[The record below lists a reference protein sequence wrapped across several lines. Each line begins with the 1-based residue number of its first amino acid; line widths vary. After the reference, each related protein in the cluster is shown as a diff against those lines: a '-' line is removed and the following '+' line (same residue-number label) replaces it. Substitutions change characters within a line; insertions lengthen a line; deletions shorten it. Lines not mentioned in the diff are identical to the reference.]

1 MGYGQSQT
9 NKKPKKELT
18 PEQQKAQEEALIKW
32 VSEQIAIDKQT
43 LLARFPFTGNV
54 ISRLDVLVGH
64 WDDVPTACTNG
75 DKIWVDV
82 LFYAKLDPEE
92 RLFVLAHECWH
103 VILRHF
109 LRRMNRN
116 PELMNWATDLEIH
129 FLLTKEGLKAP
140 SVLPHKESWS
150 DLSAEEI
157 YEKLLQQ
164 AKQGKALGSGKKLTD
179 EEKKNGK
186 KITITSNQLG
196 KGDKPDDFKG
206 NDSSGDGDP
215 NDDGNTPIGDI
226 PDDWNQGKES
236 KNLKGSK
243 KGKGFDSHHKK
254 EDPDSKDDDPKEI
267 EDRVCGKIKAAADFA
282 RKRNRGTLPSHLQGI
297 VDDLPKNEIPWQQ
310 VLRQFVTQTIGGNRQ
325 WLPPNRRHVWKGV
338 YMQSTRQQQF
348 KGVVALD
355 TSGSCIPDLPKFFGE
370 LVGLLNS
377 FGKYELDVIYCDAAV
392 QKVEHYSDEVN
403 PPTNKE
409 WKMYGGGGTSHRP
422 VFEWIDK
429 NMVESPNV
437 VICLTDGFSDVPD
450 RQPGYPVLWVLT
462 EDGQELPWGQNLRL
476 KSSH

>member
-1 MGYGQSQT
+1 MSYGEVQ
-9 NKKPKKELT
+9 KKDPPKKRELT
-18 PEQQKAQEEALIKW
+18 EEQKRAQEQALIKW

-43 LLARFPFTGNV
+43 LLAKFPFTGNV

-140 SVLPHKESWS
+140 FVLPHKSEWS
-150 DLSAEEI
+150 ELSAEEI
-157 YEKLLQQ
+157 YDRLLQQ
-164 AKQGKALGSGKKLTD
+164 AKKGQALGSGKELTE
-179 EEKKNGK
+179 EEKKNARK
-186 KITITSNQLG
+186 MTISSDELG
-196 KGDKPDDFKG
+196 KGDKPSDFEG
-206 NDSSGDGDP
+206 NGSGGSGEFGDEEGKSAI
-215 NDDGNTPIGDI
+215 GNI
-226 PDDWNQGKES
+226 PKDWNQGKES
-236 KNLKGSK
+236 KNLKGAK
-243 KGKGFDSHHKK
+243 KGKGFDSHNKK

-267 EDRVCGKIKAAADFA
+267 EDRVCGKIKAAADFT
-282 RKRNRGTLPSHLQGI
+282 RKRNRGTLPAHLQGI

-325 WLPPNRRHVWKGV
+325 WLPPNRRHVWKGM
-338 YMQSTRQQQF
+338 YLQSTRQQQF
-348 KGVVALD
+348 RGVVALD
-355 TSGSCIPDLPKFFGE
+355 TSGSCISDLSKFFAE

-377 FGKYELDVIYCDAAV
+377 FGKYELDVIYCDAEI
-392 QKVEHYSDEVN
+392 QKVEHYSDDVN
-403 PPTNKE
+403 PPTNKT
-409 WKMYGGGGTSHRP
+409 WKMYGGGGTDHNP
-422 VFEWIDK
+422 VFKWIEK
-429 NMVESPNV
+429 NCIEPPNC
-437 VICLTDGFSDVPD
+437 VICLTDGYTSTPE
-450 RQPGYPVLWVLT
+450 RPPEYPVLWVLT
-462 EDGQELPWGQNLRL
+462 ETGKNFLGDRIFV
-476 KSSH
+476 